1 MVELIVLE
9 DMTSLKILT
18 VMEFMTSLRKV
29 DKLLLSSVLT
39 QLQWMSLGMLLLMVQ
54 QHLFHLLSTSGD
66 KQRHRKNVD

>member
-9 DMTSLKILT
+9 DMMSLKILT

-39 QLQWMSLGMLLLMVQ
+39 QLQWMSSGMLLLMV
-54 QHLFHLLSTSGD
+54 
-66 KQRHRKNVD
+66 

>member
-39 QLQWMSLGMLLLMVQ
+39 QLQWMSSGMLLLMV
-54 QHLFHLLSTSGD
+54 
-66 KQRHRKNVD
+66 